1 MEVEDLAGD
10 GEAEA
15 AFSSSVHERSGDE
28 APRGHPSRGTLR
40 LPLRL
45 LEIVKR
51 VSYDQAA

>member
-1 MEVEDLAGD
+1 MEVEDFAGD

-51 VSYDQAA
+51 VSDDQAA